1 MERHLS
7 TGVAT
12 IVALMAATRTAS
24 RRVDIPFDPMEG
36 ADFSAEHVAPRDQV
50 GARAFALSVTP
61 GNRRRNSI
69 AADSSP
75 S

>member
-1 MERHLS
+1 MIMERHLS

-50 GARAFALSVTP
+50 GDWLLSLA
-61 GNRRRNSI
+61 RRRALTGEKASRRK
-69 AADSSP
+69 P
-75 S
+75 G